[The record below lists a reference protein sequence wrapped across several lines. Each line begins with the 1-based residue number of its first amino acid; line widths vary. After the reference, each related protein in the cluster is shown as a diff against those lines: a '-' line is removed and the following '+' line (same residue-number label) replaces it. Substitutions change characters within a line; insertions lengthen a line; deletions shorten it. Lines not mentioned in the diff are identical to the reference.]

1 MRIKV
6 PWRKRMSLSDVG
18 KTDQERDIFLD
29 IYLRKPHLVRIS
41 QRTFPRQALQES
53 LLLLVSVS
61 VMSDSLQF
69 HGLQHSRLSCP
80 SPSPGA
86 CSKLMS
92 TESVMPSNYLILCH
106 PLFLLPSIF
115 PSISVFS
122 NESPLLIRWPK
133 YWSFSFIIYPS
144 NEYSGLIS
152 FRIQQYLYL
161 ALYSVICKNMFVVYI
176 HFFRYKLFP
185 DMKIQFIILYVY
197 RIPAQ
202 CTLF

>member
-29 IYLRKPHLVRIS
+29 IYLRKPHLVQIS

-69 HGLQHSRLSCP
+69 HGLQHARLSCP

-122 NESPLLIRWPK
+122 NESPLL
-133 YWSFSFIIYPS
+133 
-144 NEYSGLIS
+144 SGGQSIGASASSSILPMN
-152 FRIQQYLYL
+152 IQ
-161 ALYSVICKNMFVVYI
+161 
-176 HFFRYKLFP
+176 
-185 DMKIQFIILYVY
+185 D
-197 RIPAQ
+197 
-202 CTLF
+202 